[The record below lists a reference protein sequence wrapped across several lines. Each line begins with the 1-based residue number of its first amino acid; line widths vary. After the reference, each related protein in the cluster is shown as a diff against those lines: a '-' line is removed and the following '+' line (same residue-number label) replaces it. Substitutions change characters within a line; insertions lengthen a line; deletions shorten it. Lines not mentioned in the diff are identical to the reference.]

1 MQMKLKNVKL
11 AFPSIFAHAE
21 YQGESRGQY
30 EAQFLIAEDDAQLNQ
45 VKKAI
50 AKVAK
55 DEFGDAW
62 QKAKLPISDG
72 NEKTYD
78 GFAGHWALKATNKN
92 RFAIID
98 RDRTPL
104 VEADDKPRAGDVVNA
119 LVSIYAFSNKYGSF
133 LKCQLMALQFVEE
146 GERYGGGGQ
155 TVVIEDVFDNLSGE
169 SEIPFDGDDD
179 DTAPF

>member
-1 MQMKLKNVKL
+1 MQMKLKNVKIS
-11 AFPSIFAHAE
+11 FPSIYQHAE

-30 EAQFLIAEDDAQLNQ
+30 EAQFLIAEDDPQLAEL
-45 VKKAI
+45 KKAI
-50 AKVAK
+50 ASIAK
-55 DEFGDAW
+55 EEFGDAW
-62 QKAKLPISDG
+62 VKAKLPLSDG

-78 GFAGHWALKATNKN
+78 GYAGHWALKATNKN

-133 LKCQLMALQFVEE
+133 LKAQLMAIQFVEE
-146 GERYGGGGQ
+146 GERFGSGGASFN
-155 TVVIEDVFDNLSGE
+155 VEDVFENISG
-169 SEIPFDGDDD
+169 SSDD
-179 DTAPF
+179 APF

>member
-1 MQMKLKNVKL
+1 MQVKLKNVKIS
-11 AFPSIFAHAE
+11 FPSIFNHAE

-30 EAQFLIAEDDAQLNQ
+30 EAQFLIAEDDPQLNEI
-45 VKKAI
+45 KKII

-62 QKAKLPISDG
+62 KKAKLPLTDG

-78 GFAGHWALKATNKN
+78 GYAGHWALKATNKN

-104 VEADDKPRAGDVVNA
+104 VEADDKPRAGDVVNV

-133 LKCQLMALQFVEE
+133 LKAQLMALQFVEE

-155 TVVIEDVFDNLSGE
+155 SVVIEDVFDNISGDD
-169 SEIPFDGDDD
+169 SAAIPFDSD
-179 DTAPF
+179 DTPF